1 MRGRKLQILLLT
13 FSFFFFNINVGLTPL
28 GSKTTSKQITPNTVN
43 KITLN
48 GTTTLPLQV
57 GLLDIPSIHKMK
69 LKEEDVMC
77 LAKNIFFEAAVESTA
92 GKVAVAYV
100 TLNRVESNKYP
111 NTICDVVYEG
121 SHFANGH
128 PKRDMCQ
135 FSWYCDGK
143 GDVPNPGRAWDS
155 SQELAKRV
163 LKNHHQKAL
172 IDITDGA
179 THYHASWME
188 SYPRWSKE
196 RKVMASIDNH
206 IFYGSKKL

>member
-1 MRGRKLQILLLT
+1 MQSIKTALLT
-13 FSFFFFNINVGLTPL
+13 MLLFITMGVSTAGSGASGLGDWYTVHP
-28 GSKTTSKQITPNTVN
+28 KFTTSSGLMDVATNSVN
-43 KITLN
+43 GNIF
-48 GTTTLPLQV
+48 
-57 GLLDIPSIHKMK
+57 LDLAELECM
-69 LKEEDVMC
+69 
-77 LAKNIFFEAAVESTA
+77 AKNIFFEAAVESTA
-92 GKVAVAYV
+92 GRLAVAQV
-100 TLNRVESNKYP
+100 TLNRVSSNQYP
-111 NTICDVVYEG
+111 NSVCGVVYEG
-121 SHFANGH
+121 PHHASGH

-143 GDVPNPGRAWDS
+143 GDVPNPGRAWNS

-163 LKNHHQKAL
+163 LRNHHQKAL